1 MQFSG
6 SAAEARRNIDEI
18 QATYLTRTRPREA
31 SLACG
36 ELPHAVP
43 VRNSLELGASPNEV
57 GGGLMRD
64 QSRELG

>member
-6 SAAEARRNIDEI
+6 SAADARRNIDEI
-18 QATYLTRTRPREA
+18 EATYLTRTPPREA
-31 SLACG
+31 SLGCG
-36 ELPHAVP
+36 ELPHAT
-43 VRNSLELGASPNEV
+43 VRNSLELGASSNEV